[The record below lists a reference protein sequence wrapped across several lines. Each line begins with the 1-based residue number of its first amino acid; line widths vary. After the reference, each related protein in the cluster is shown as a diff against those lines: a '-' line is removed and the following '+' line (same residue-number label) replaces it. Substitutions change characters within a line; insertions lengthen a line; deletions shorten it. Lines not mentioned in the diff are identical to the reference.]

1 MDIKDLGLT
10 EEQLQDRV
18 IERMCEMV
26 MSQEQSDDGD
36 YHYVTNSA
44 FSKALHEKLND
55 RIDADVER
63 LANVHVLPHVTQF
76 IEDLQFQRT
85 SKWGEADGK
94 PFSFTE
100 YLVSRA
106 KAYMAE
112 EVNYEG
118 KSRPKRGDYNH
129 NSWSAESG
137 RLAYLMDKHLRHEIG
152 DAIKQILGAANKAV
166 VESIQTTI
174 EAQVKS
180 IVSKIK
186 VEVK

>member
-1 MDIKDLGLT
+1 MDITDLGLT
-10 EEQLQDRV
+10 QEQLQERV

-44 FSKALHEKLND
+44 FSKALHEKLKEG
-55 RIDADVER
+55 IEADVTR

-100 YLVSRA
+100 YLVERA

-112 EVNYEG
+112 EVDHNG
-118 KSRPKRGDYNH
+118 KVRPNRGDYSH

-137 RLAYLMDKHLRHEIG
+137 RLAYLMDKRLRHEIAS
-152 DAIKQILGAANKAV
+152 AIKQILGAANETV
-166 VESIQTTI
+166 VESIKTTI
-174 EAQVKS
+174 EAQVKQ
-180 IVSKIK
+180 IVGKIK